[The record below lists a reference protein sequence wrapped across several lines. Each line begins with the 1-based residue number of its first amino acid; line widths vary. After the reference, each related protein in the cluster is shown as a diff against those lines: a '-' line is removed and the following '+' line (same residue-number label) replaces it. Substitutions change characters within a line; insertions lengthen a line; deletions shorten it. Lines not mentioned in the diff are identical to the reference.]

1 MVGMRQELNPE
12 CPGDSEIQEVAAGVA
27 SPDSTAQILQ
37 HAAQC
42 DHCGPLLNQYL
53 EIFSEK
59 SSPELDALIDHLPSS
74 KKGWEKAKA
83 REIVRQIPNRNPA
96 PPRWWPVLRPRILA
110 GAASLAALVI
120 AMPIFGPDMLEA
132 WQIKTTKTQVAA
144 AYAENRVIPMRF
156 IGAPYAPLQQGG
168 KMGPADGSDE
178 LKRPELLRAEGKLA
192 DKEAAGKLS
201 SKWLQLRGE
210 ILILKNPANV
220 GNAEEALNEAKAKGL
235 NDISLEIDLAISYFE
250 ADVRADSKHKIPD
263 VSRSINLLTQVL
275 ANPKLTQE
283 QKSVAWFNLAI
294 AYKTSNMLDR
304 AERAWKQYLEIDPNG
319 PWAYEA
325 RANLKEVQ
333 KQLKDS
339 QGYVL
344 FPAPTSFLQ
353 HSHEAVVEN
362 NMEEY
367 LLIAV
372 SSWLPD
378 MMTHPEADS
387 SRAYIALAGLLKKKT
402 LKAC

>member
-1 MVGMRQELNPE
+1 M
-12 CPGDSEIQEVAAGVA
+12 
-27 SPDSTAQILQ
+27 
-37 HAAQC
+37 
-42 DHCGPLLNQYL
+42 
-53 EIFSEK
+53 
-59 SSPELDALIDHLPSS
+59 
-74 KKGWEKAKA
+74 
-83 REIVRQIPNRNPA
+83 
-96 PPRWWPVLRPRILA
+96 
-110 GAASLAALVI
+110 
-120 AMPIFGPDMLEA
+120 EA
-132 WQIKTTKTQVAA
+132 WQIKRTKTLVAT

-156 IGAPYAPLQQGG
+156 VGAPYAPLQQGG

-178 LKRPELLRAEGKLA
+178 LKHPRLLRAEFLLA

-201 SKWLQLRGE
+201 PKWLQVRGE

-220 GNAEEALNEAKAKGL
+220 GNAEEALNEAIAKGL
-235 NDISLEIDLAISYFE
+235 NDPSLEIDLAISYFE

-275 ANPKLTQE
+275 ANSKLTRE

-304 AERAWKQYLEIDPNG
+304 AEKAWKQYLEIDPNG

-339 QGYVL
+339 QGYIL

-353 HSHEAVVEN
+353 HFHEAVVEN

-367 LLIAV
+367 FPIAV

-378 MMTHPEADS
+378 MMTHPGGDS
-387 SRAYIALAGLLKKKT
+387 SQAYTALANLLKKKT
-402 LKAC
+402 PIAC